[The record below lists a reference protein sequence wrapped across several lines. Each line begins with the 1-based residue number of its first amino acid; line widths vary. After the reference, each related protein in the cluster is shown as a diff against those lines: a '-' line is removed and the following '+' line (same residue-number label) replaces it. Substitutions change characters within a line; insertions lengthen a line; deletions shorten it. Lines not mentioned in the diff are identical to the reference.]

1 MAVGFGV
8 AVGLGGVGVGLG
20 LGFGGGGGVIVPAE
34 IRELH
39 AYGVGR
45 IYSPE
50 DGQRMGLAGMIG
62 EMVMRC
68 DKDISAYAPKD
79 LKAIQGGTEAN
90 WRALSQ
96 LITVLENGNASADM
110 VAALRTEATKHKV
123 PVLGITGTGG
133 AGKSSLMRVISGI
146 VPPSQGRIEVHG
158 SVSTLLALGV
168 GFNPSM
174 TGRANVYLG
183 GLAAGMSRAEIDAQF
198 DAIADFSELGEAIDA
213 PMRTYSSGMYAR
225 LAFSVAATVQ
235 PDILIVDEALSTG
248 DTHFK
253 AKSLN
258 RMKELR
264 TADRALILVSHALA
278 TIEDLC
284 NEVIWLDKGKLM
296 ARGTPTEVIAAYR
309 EFMNVRKSA
318 SSDEDV

>member
-1 MAVGFGV
+1 MISLSDFNHPHSQGSLAVSV
-8 AVGLGGVGVGLG
+8 QSLG
-20 LGFGGGGGVIVPAE
+20 LTYTTSI
-34 IRELH
+34 
-39 AYGVGR
+39 
-45 IYSPE
+45 
-50 DGQRMGLAGMIG
+50 
-62 EMVMRC
+62 
-68 DKDISAYAPKD
+68 DKKPT
-79 LKAIQGGTEAN
+79 LKARIKSLGRGKKYTRTVKALNGVSLDVHYGT
-90 WRALSQ
+90 
-96 LITVLENGNASADM
+96 
-110 VAALRTEATKHKV
+110 
-123 PVLGITGTGG
+123 VLGIIGSNG

-146 VPPSQGRIEVHG
+146 VPPTEGRIEVHG

-168 GFNPSM
+168 GFNQAM
-174 TGRANVYLG
+174 TGRENVYLG
-183 GLAAGMSRAEIDAQF
+183 GLAAGMSRAEIDENFQ
-198 DAIADFSELGEAIDA
+198 AIADFSELGEAIDS
-213 PMRTYSSGMYAR
+213 PMRTYSSGMFAR
-225 LAFSVAATVQ
+225 LAFSVAAVVE

-248 DTHFK
+248 DAHFK

-296 ARGTPTEVIAAYR
+296 ARGNPTEVIAAYR